1 MKGNNA
7 GARRLAICGLL
18 LVATLGTS
26 AQAQWLR
33 AASQNVVVY
42 SDSDEKRVRAFVQ
55 KLERFHALLALR
67 MPGRTPDVVAPLTVY
82 LVRNRRDFIRAVPG
96 ASPTLQGFYTSS
108 ASGVR
113 AIAIAEHADRREGDD
128 VLLHEYTHHF
138 MAQRYPQGGPLW
150 ITEGFAE
157 YFGTADVEG
166 RRITV
171 GEPSRT
177 RALELTVYY
186 DSWID
191 FEEILTGA
199 AWERDSRTVSLAYAQ
214 SWLLTHYLLASNERW
229 SAAQRVFA
237 ASRNGESVVRAFE
250 QHLGLDM
257 RALRNELRQYA
268 GRQIR
273 FSVLDVEFPEVPV
286 SITPLSEAADR
297 VMLPNIAIELG
308 ARDSDTLARVREA
321 FARHP
326 TDPFA
331 IECAARAEAAAGDPQ
346 RALDLLAPLL
356 AGTDVRAEH
365 HYLAGMAQL
374 SLAARALKAPDAIAA
389 DANAARVAAANHFAR
404 AIQADDTDY
413 RSLYRYW
420 QIRIGNGDAPD
431 MRLQDVL
438 VQAYNLAPQVQETA
452 LSTGVMLLSVKRIVE
467 ARVVLNKLAGDPHGA
482 AARRTARRLVTAID
496 ALPTG
501 REPTTEEIADIMAQ
515 AAGGSSADTGD
526 ASEDASDTSE
536 PEPEPEEEPEPSTN
550 ERTHLTPGAHSRT
563 VAARG

>member
-1 MKGNNA
+1 VKGNNA

-18 LVATLGTS
+18 LVAMLGTS

-33 AASQNVVVY
+33 AESQNVVVY

-82 LVRNRRDFIRAVPG
+82 LVRNRRDLMRAVPG
-96 ASPTLQGFYTSS
+96 AHHSLGGMYVPS

-113 AIAIAEHADRREGDD
+113 AIAVAEHADRREDDD
-128 VLLHEYTHHF
+128 VLLKSYTRHF
-138 MAQRYPQGGPLW
+138 MSQRYPQGGPIW
-150 ITEGFAE
+150 IIRGFSE

-166 RRITV
+166 QRITV
-171 GEPSRT
+171 GEPSRW
-177 RALELTVYY
+177 RAYQLMADY
-186 DSWID
+186 DNWID
-191 FEEILTGA
+191 FEEILNGSV
-199 AWERDSRTVSLAYAQ
+199 WERDSDQVSLAYAQ

-229 SAAQRVFA
+229 AAAQEVFA
-237 ASRNGESVVRAFE
+237 ALRNGESVVKAFE

-257 RALRNELRQYA
+257 RALRAELRLYA

-286 SITPLSEAADR
+286 SITSLSEAADR

-308 ARDSDTLARVREA
+308 ARDGDTLARVREA

-331 IECAARAEAAAGDPQ
+331 VECRARAEAAAGDPQ

-356 AGTDVRAEH
+356 AGTDARAEH

-374 SLAARALKAPDAIAA
+374 SLAARALKAPDAITA
-389 DANAARVAAANHFAR
+389 DANAARVAAANHFAG

-438 VQAYNLAPQVQETA
+438 VQAYNLAPQVQEIA

-467 ARVVLNKLAGDPHGA
+467 ARVVLNKLAGDPHGESA
-482 AARRTARRLVTAID
+482 SRTARRLVTVID

-501 REPTTEEIADIMAQ
+501 REPTNREIADAMAQ

-526 ASEDASDTSE
+526 DASDTAE
-536 PEPEPEEEPEPSTN
+536 PEPEPAPEPAKPATN

>member
-1 MKGNNA
+1 VKGNNA

-18 LVATLGTS
+18 LVAMLGSS

-33 AASQNVVVY
+33 AESQNVVVY

-138 MAQRYPQGGPLW
+138 MAMRYPQGGPIW

-171 GEPSRT
+171 GEPSRA
-177 RALELTVYY
+177 RALELTFYY

-191 FEEILTGA
+191 FEEILNGA
-199 AWERDSRTVSLAYAQ
+199 AWERNGAARSLAYAQ

-229 SAAQRVFA
+229 AAAQMVFA
-237 ASRNGESVVRAFE
+237 ASRNGESVVKAFQ

-257 RALRNELRQYA
+257 RALRNELRVYA

-286 SITPLSEAADR
+286 SITPLSEAAER
-297 VMLPNIAIELG
+297 IMLPNIAIELG
-308 ARDSDTLARVREA
+308 AQDGDTLARVREA

-331 IECAARAEAAAGDPQ
+331 VECAARAEAAAGDPQ

-356 AGTDVRAEH
+356 AGTDARAEH

-374 SLAARALKAPDAIAA
+374 SLAARALKAPDAITA
-389 DANAARVAAANHFAR
+389 DANAARVAAANHFAG

-438 VQAYNLAPQVQETA
+438 VQAYNLAPQVQEIA

-467 ARVVLNKLAGDPHGA
+467 ARVVLNKLAGDPHGESA
-482 AARRTARRLVTAID
+482 SRTARRLVTVID

-501 REPTTEEIADIMAQ
+501 REPTNREIADAMAQ

-526 ASEDASDTSE
+526 DASDTAE
-536 PEPEPEEEPEPSTN
+536 PEPEPAPEPAKPATN